1 MNLAIFDLDHTLL
14 AGDSDHAWGA
24 FMTEHGLVDAEFFRR
39 RNDEFLVQYQQGTLD
54 IDEFLQFTLAPLA
67 EHSTEKL
74 YALRAQFIEQR
85 IRPMITDQARDLV
98 EKHRAQ
104 GHLLIMITATN
115 AFVTEPIAEELG
127 FSHLLATRPEMR
139 DGRYT
144 GRYVGTPTFREGKV
158 IALEQWLAD
167 EQIQPAERWFYSDS
181 HNDLPL
187 LEQVDHPVAV
197 NPDEQLKAHAQQK
210 GWPIITLY

>member
-1 MNLAIFDLDHTLL
+1 MNLALFDLDHTLL

-54 IDEFLQFTLAPLA
+54 IDEFLRFTLAPLA
-67 EHSTEKL
+67 EHDPEEL
-74 YALRAQFIEQR
+74 YALRDAFLEQR
-85 IRPMITDQARDLV
+85 IRPMITDKARELV
-98 EKHRAQ
+98 ETHRKK
-104 GHLLIMITATN
+104 GHVPVMITATN
-115 AFVTEPIAEELG
+115 AFVTEPIAEEFG
-127 FSHLLATRPEMR
+127 FSHLLATRPEKR

-144 GRYVGTPTFREGKV
+144 GRYVGKPTFREGK
-158 IALEQWLAD
+158 ITALEAWLAQ
-167 EQIQPAERWFYSDS
+167 EQIDPAESWFYSDS

-187 LEQVDHPVAV
+187 LERVDNPIAV
-197 NPDEQLKAHAQQK
+197 NPDDQLATHAKAQ